1 MSNLSLMR
9 PIDSLTNQLKFIIQ
23 PLDLDT
29 INELGELGFQKI
41 PAIPQLVYQEVTETQ
56 LAAVFRQLSRT
67 LTDASQ
73 AASRFLL
80 TRLPLEDNSLLLEF
94 LQAQPLSVITNC
106 VRNAWFFHLLLK
118 QCLLF
123 KYQPI
128 FDLGSGEIIAHE
140 CLARALSEQG
150 QYLSGQ
156 QLIDAALS
164 TKLTREFDE
173 LAREICLDSIAALN
187 TNQTFFINVLPNAII
202 NNFKSLEQNLEK
214 VLALGLQPHQIVFEL
229 TEVEILAHC
238 PNLPQ
243 LINRLRKWGFGIAVD
258 DLCGCV
264 SIDHYVMEIR
274 PDFVKLDRRL
284 IDGCSKHPL
293 KQTLIKS
300 LLHSAH
306 EEGILVVA
314 EGLEQRKDIECCRD
328 LGMDYGQGFGLG
340 RPELTLQQQS
350 STFRDFSMSKAS

>member
-1 MSNLSLMR
+1 MP
-9 PIDSLTNQLKFIIQ
+9 PINSLTNQLKFIIQ

-29 INELGELGFQKI
+29 TNALSKLGFQRI
-41 PAIPQLVYQEVTETQ
+41 PAIPQLVYQEVAETQ
-56 LAAVFRQLSRT
+56 LTGLFRQLTRT
-67 LTDASQ
+67 LTEASQ
-73 AASRFLL
+73 TASRFLL
-80 TRLPLEDNSLLLEF
+80 TRLPLEDSSLLLEF
-94 LQAQPLSVITNC
+94 LQAQPLSAITNC

-128 FDLGSGEIIAHE
+128 FDLASGQIIAHE
-140 CLARALSEQG
+140 CLARALTEQG
-150 QYLSGQ
+150 QYLSGK

-164 TKLTREFDE
+164 TKLTCEFDE
-173 LAREICLDSIAALN
+173 LARDVCLESIAALN
-187 TNQTFFINVLPNAII
+187 TKQNFFINVLPNAII
-202 NNFKSLEQNLEK
+202 SNSKSLEQNLQK
-214 VLALGLQPHQIVFEL
+214 VLDLGLQPNQIVFEL

-238 PNLPQ
+238 PHLPQ

-314 EGLEQRKDIECCRD
+314 EGLEQLEDIACCRD

-340 RPELTLQQQS
+340 RPELTLCPPAS
-350 STFRDFSMSKAS
+350 DLRDFPVSKAS